1 MDDELQAKLA
11 KLGQT
16 ISKANAD
23 KREQR
28 ETDRERV
35 RRLLASEAPEVLAWL
50 DLVRRRFGPGTKLE
64 RLKCGDE
71 TFPKK
76 GSNAPKTGTTSQA
89 AAALPA
95 TSKPRRGG

>member
-11 KLGQT
+11 KLGRT
-16 ISKANAD
+16 ISQANAD

-35 RRLLASEAPEVLAWL
+35 RSLLASKAPEVLAWL
-50 DLVRRRFGPGTKLE
+50 DLVRGRFGPGTKLE
-64 RLKCGDE
+64 KLKCGDE
-71 TFPKK
+71 TFPKR
-76 GSNAPKTGTTSQA
+76 NTTSQA
-89 AAALPA
+89 AAAPVA

>member
-1 MDDELQAKLA
+1 VDDELQAKLA

-35 RRLLASEAPEVLAWL
+35 RRLLAGEAPEVLAWL
-50 DLVRRRFGPGTKLE
+50 DLVRGRFGPGIKLE
-64 RLKCGDE
+64 KLKCGDE
-71 TFPKK
+71 TFPKR
-76 GSNAPKTGTTSQA
+76 NTTSQA

-95 TSKPRRGG
+95 TTRQRRGG

>member
-50 DLVRRRFGPGTKLE
+50 DLVRGRFGPGVKLE
-64 RLKCGDE
+64 KLKCGDE
-71 TFPKK
+71 TFPKRN
-76 GSNAPKTGTTSQA
+76 STSQPA
-89 AAALPA
+89 AAPAA

>member
-1 MDDELQAKLA
+1 VDDELQAKLA
-11 KLGQT
+11 KLGRT
-16 ISKANAD
+16 ISQANAD

-35 RRLLASEAPEVLAWL
+35 RRLLASEAPEVLAFL
-50 DLVRRRFGPGTKLE
+50 DLVRRRFGPGVKLE

-71 TFPKK
+71 TFRRK
-76 GSNAPKTGTTSQA
+76 STTSRA
-89 AAALPA
+89 AAAPVA

>member
-1 MDDELQAKLA
+1 MDDDLQAKLA

-35 RRLLASEAPEVLAWL
+35 RRLLAEQAPEVLAFL
-50 DLVRRRFGPGTKLE
+50 DLVRGRFGPGTKLE
-64 RLKCGDE
+64 KLKCGDE
-71 TFPKK
+71 TFPKR
-76 GSNAPKTGTTSQA
+76 NTTSQA

-95 TSKPRRGG
+95 TTRPRRGG

>member
-35 RRLLASEAPEVLAWL
+35 RRLLAEQAPEVLAFL
-50 DLVRRRFGPGTKLE
+50 DLVRGRFGLGVKLE
-64 RLKCGDE
+64 RLTCGDE
-71 TFPKK
+71 TFPKT
-76 GSNAPKTGTTSQA
+76 GQIAPSTGKPAGAPAATTR
-89 AAALPA
+89 
-95 TSKPRRGG
+95 PRRGG

>member
-1 MDDELQAKLA
+1 MSRDETLDQKLA
-11 KLGQT
+11 KLQQT
-16 ISKANAD
+16 IAAANAE

-35 RRLLASEAPEVLAWL
+35 RSLLAEQAPEVLAWL
-50 DLVRRRFGPGTKLE
+50 DLVRGRFGPGVKLE

-71 TFPKK
+71 TFPKR
-76 GSNAPKTGTTSQA
+76 NTTSQA

-95 TSKPRRGG
+95 TTKPRRGG

>member
-1 MDDELQAKLA
+1 VDDELQAKLA

-50 DLVRRRFGPGTKLE
+50 DLVRGRFGPGVKLE
-64 RLKCGDE
+64 KLKCGDE
-71 TFPKK
+71 TFPKRN
-76 GSNAPKTGTTSQA
+76 STSQPA
-89 AAALPA
+89 AAPAA

>member
-16 ISKANAD
+16 IRQANAD
-23 KREQR
+23 KRQQR

-35 RRLLASEAPEVLAWL
+35 RRLLAEQAPEVLAWL
-50 DLVRRRFGPGTKLE
+50 DLVRGRFGLGVKLE

-71 TFPKK
+71 TLPKQ
-76 GSNAPKTGTTSQA
+76 GQIAPSMGKPA
-89 AAALPA
+89 AAPAA

>member
-11 KLGQT
+11 KLGRT
-16 ISKANAD
+16 ISQANAD

-50 DLVRRRFGPGTKLE
+50 DLVRGRFGPGIKLE
-64 RLKCGDE
+64 KLKCGDE
-71 TFPKK
+71 TFPKR
-76 GSNAPKTGTTSQA
+76 NTTSQA
-89 AAALPA
+89 AAASPA
-95 TSKPRRGG
+95 TSRPRRGG

>member
-1 MDDELQAKLA
+1 VDDELQAKLA
-11 KLGQT
+11 KLGRT

-35 RRLLASEAPEVLAWL
+35 RRLLAEQAPEVLAWL
-50 DLVRRRFGPGTKLE
+50 DLVRGRFGPGTKLE
-64 RLKCGDE
+64 KLKCGDE
-71 TFPKK
+71 TFPKR
-76 GSNAPKTGTTSQA
+76 NTRSQA

>member
-35 RRLLASEAPEVLAWL
+35 RRLLAEQAPEVLAFL
-50 DLVRRRFGPGTKLE
+50 DLVRGRFGPGVKLE
-64 RLKCGDE
+64 RLTCGDE
-71 TFPKK
+71 TFPKR
-76 GSNAPKTGTTSQA
+76 NITSQA
-89 AAALPA
+89 AAASPA
-95 TSKPRRGG
+95 TSRPRRGG

>member
-11 KLGQT
+11 KLNAT
-16 ISKANAD
+16 IRQANAD

-35 RRLLASEAPEVLAWL
+35 RRLLAEQAPEVLAFL
-50 DLVRRRFGPGTKLE
+50 DLVRGRFGPGTKLE
-64 RLKCGDE
+64 KLKCGDE
-71 TFPKK
+71 TFPKR
-76 GSNAPKTGTTSQA
+76 NTTSQA
-89 AAALPA
+89 AAAPVA